1 MLAELVTE
9 MMDRQLAKFLDG
21 APRTSTGEQ
30 WMMRELVSHQQHVI
44 DD

>member
-1 MLAELVTE
+1 MLADLVTE

-21 APRTSTGEQ
+21 AWTSAGEQ
-30 WMMRELVSHQQHVI
+30 WMMRELVSYQQHVI

>member
-1 MLAELVTE
+1 MSADLVME

-21 APRTSTGEQ
+21 AWTSAREQ
-30 WMMRELVSHQQHVI
+30 WMMRELVSHQQHFI